1 VILKVPT
8 LLLQLPLLHLLLLLQ
23 VERIEALLP
32 AGLNARSLIA
42 KQPRL
47 LSSDVEEALPV
58 RLQLLSELLAHLPTT
73 QGLDLAAVINRC
85 PQLLT
90 YRTVTLAA
98 KIEALSAALP
108 LETVGALLVRYCTVI
123 VLACWRLCVIL

>member
-1 VILKVPT
+1 
-8 LLLQLPLLHLLLLLQ
+8 

-32 AGLNARSLIA
+32 DGLNARSLIA

-58 RLQLLSELLAHLPTT
+58 RLQLLSELLANLPVT
-73 QGLDLAAVINRC
+73 QGLNLTAVINRC

-98 KIEALSAALP
+98 KIEALSAVLP
-108 LETVGALLVRYCTVI
+108 LETVGALLVRLNCF
-123 VLACWRLCVIL
+123 A